1 MNRGLVTLAD
11 LPVLAPGKNPTST
24 IVVARLDD
32 RLTDPRYGRFA
43 ITQADVDGWRRNL
56 AETFN
61 GRVSIDADHSS
72 DRGGG
77 TRAVGWI
84 TGIGQ
89 EGRLVTADVEWTP
102 RGAKAIR
109 NEDYRHISPTFVADY
124 GDKHGKALIGAALT
138 NRPVLRKGMPCLSL
152 SRDRFDDVATPR
164 KRKKKTMTKLSKP
177 ELVTLSRSTDE
188 EIKRLYARATPKQ
201 LRKAVGMCLARGD
214 TARARAGLAP
224 ASTGSA
230 LSPDAVITLAQYAPA
245 GAAYAGTTDW
255 GAPADGVRRQPPG
268 LDDSGRALHALIA
281 NRAVSTGQ
289 HYFAAMADVTGQ
301 PSYLDTPTSRRRPS
315 ARTGRSPSARTRTP
329 TRAHSRSAPASA
341 GRMRSR
347 SSSSSASSPRSRPT
361 RAPQTC
367 PGSIRAC
374 WPRRRARGA
383 RRTGIGT
390 SVARPR
396 PGSSSARSGPMART
410 PSSSRC
416 GSPAPSRA
424 ATSSAR
430 WPPSCARR
438 RSTITRLSTPAT
450 STRPGP
456 GRTAGARARSTRS

>member
-124 GDKHGKALIGAALT
+124 RDEHGDKHGKALIGAALT

-152 SRDRFDDVATPR
+152 SRDRFDDVATPP
-164 KRKKKTMTKLSKP
+164 KRKNKTMTKLSKP

-188 EIKRLYARATPKQ
+188 KEIKRLYARATPKQ

-268 LDDSGRALHALIA
+268 LDDS
-281 NRAVSTGQ
+281 
-289 HYFAAMADVTGQ
+289 AA
-301 PSYLDTPTSRRRPS
+301 PC
-315 ARTGRSPSARTRTP
+315 TR
-329 TRAHSRSAPASA
+329 
-341 GRMRSR
+341 
-347 SSSSSASSPRSRPT
+347 
-361 RAPQTC
+361 
-367 PGSIRAC
+367 
-374 WPRRRARGA
+374 
-383 RRTGIGT
+383 
-390 SVARPR
+390 
-396 PGSSSARSGPMART
+396 
-410 PSSSRC
+410 
-416 GSPAPSRA
+416 
-424 ATSSAR
+424 
-430 WPPSCARR
+430 
-438 RSTITRLSTPAT
+438 
-450 STRPGP
+450 
-456 GRTAGARARSTRS
+456 